1 MSEKINNERELLASV
16 ARADERAF
24 EKIVHHY
31 YPRLLPFVINIT
43 KTKYAA
49 EEIVQEVFLRL
60 WQHRHE
66 HERIYNL
73 SSWLFTIASNL
84 SLTYI
89 KRAAMEGKLL
99 KLIQHGQ
106 AESTLD
112 AEERLHWKESGLLIH
127 EAVQR
132 LPPQQQLIYQ
142 LSRQEGLSNPEI
154 GLLIHEAVQRL
165 PPQQQLIY
173 QLSRQEGL
181 SNPEIADRLK
191 LSPNTVKNHLVKAI
205 QSIRIFIR
213 HSTRIFF

>member
-89 KRAAMEGKLL
+89 KRAALEGKLL
-99 KLIQHGQ
+99 KLIQLSQ

-112 AEERLHWKESGLLIH
+112 AEERLNWKESGLLIH

-154 GLLIHEAVQRL
+154 AE
-165 PPQQQLIY
+165 
-173 QLSRQEGL
+173 
-181 SNPEIADRLK
+181 RLK

-205 QSIRIFIR
+205 QSIRVFIR
-213 HSTRIFF
+213 RTTTIFF

>member
-1 MSEKINNERELLASV
+1 MSEKLNNEKELLASV
-16 ARADERAF
+16 AHADERAF

-43 KTKYAA
+43 KTKYVA
-49 EEIVQEVFLRL
+49 EEVVQEVFLRL

-66 HERIYNL
+66 YERIYHL
-73 SSWLFTIASNL
+73 SSWLFTVASNL

-99 KLIQHGQ
+99 KLIQNNQ

-112 AEERLHWKESGLLIH
+112 AEERMSLKESGLLIH

-132 LPPQQQLIYQ
+132 LPPQQQLVYQ
-142 LSRQEGLSNPEI
+142 LSRQEGLSN
-154 GLLIHEAVQRL
+154 Q
-165 PPQQQLIY
+165 
-173 QLSRQEGL
+173 
-181 SNPEIADRLK
+181 EIAEKLK

-205 QSIRIFIR
+205 QSIRTFIR
-213 HSTRIFF
+213 RATLLLILFF